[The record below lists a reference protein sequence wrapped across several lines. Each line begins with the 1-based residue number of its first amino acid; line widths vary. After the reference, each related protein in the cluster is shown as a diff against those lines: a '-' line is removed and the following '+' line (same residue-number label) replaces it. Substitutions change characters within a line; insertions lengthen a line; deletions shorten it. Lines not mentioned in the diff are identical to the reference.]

1 MDSNPYESPENIDSS
16 AIGSPTPNGRGLGYI
31 AAVCFVTTIGGF
43 LFGYDT
49 AVISGGIDFIERQ
62 FALSPDM
69 KGWVVA
75 SALLGCI
82 VGSACSGAMADR
94 FGRKSVLLLSSA
106 LLLISAVG
114 SMLPQSA
121 VQLVVARMIGGL
133 GIGITATASPMYM
146 SEVSPAH
153 FRGRM
158 VSLYQLAIT
167 LGIVAAFTVNAVLLQ
182 YAAARSGAA
191 GSGFWH
197 WIAVAEVWRA
207 MFGAGAIPAA
217 LYVLLLG
224 FIPESP
230 RWLIGQGR
238 VAEARSVMR
247 HTMTEAEME
256 RAVADVSDALSH
268 ESNSVFELFQPG
280 LRRALVLGVLLA
292 LFSQFSGINAVMYFG
307 PTILKN
313 VGFAAGRGHGRSHP
327 GGHHQLHLHPG
338 GHLEGRFLR
347 PSAALAGGRQRG
359 VRLAG
364 GGGGAVRHAR
374 GGQRLEAG
382 APLVLLRVL
391 LVLLRSGLLGGDRR
405 DLPHP
410 LSGEGRFRRDGGH
423 LARGLRRLAT
433 LSPDA
438 PAPAGVGRVRRLR
451 RADRGGRRVHLE
463 GPAGDQGP
471 HARRD
476 RAELDGRS
484 GVSASSR
491 HGVPCHTRA
500 ELDGNSGL
508 TAFCLSHFG
517 GLLP

>member
-230 RWLIGQGR
+230 RWLIGQGH

-313 VGFAAGRGHGRSHP
+313 VGFAAGGAMGGAILVGIINCIFTLVAIWKVDSFGR
-327 GGHHQLHLHPG
+327 
-338 GHLEGRFLR
+338 R
-347 PSAALAGGRQRG
+347 PLLLVGVSGVFVSLAAAAALFAMPGVDNAWKLVPLLFFCACFSFSYGPVCWVVIGEIFPTRYRGRA
-359 VRLAG
+359 VSVATAAIWL
-364 GGGGAVRHAR
+364 GAFAVSQLFPRMLQHLQAS
-374 GGQRLEAG
+374 G
-382 APLVLLRVL
+382 AFAVY
-391 LVLLRSGLLGGDRR
+391 
-405 DLPHP
+405 
-410 LSGEGRFRRDGGH
+410 
-423 LARGLRRLAT
+423 AA
-433 LSPDA
+433 
-438 PAPAGVGRVRRLR
+438 
-451 RADRGGRRVHLE
+451 
-463 GPAGDQGP
+463 
-471 HARRD
+471 
-476 RAELDGRS
+476 
-484 GVSASSR
+484 
-491 HGVPCHTRA
+491 
-500 ELDGNSGL
+500 L
-508 TAFCLSHFG
+508 TAVAVVFIWKA
-517 GLLP
+517 LPETKGRTLEEIERSWTGDPG